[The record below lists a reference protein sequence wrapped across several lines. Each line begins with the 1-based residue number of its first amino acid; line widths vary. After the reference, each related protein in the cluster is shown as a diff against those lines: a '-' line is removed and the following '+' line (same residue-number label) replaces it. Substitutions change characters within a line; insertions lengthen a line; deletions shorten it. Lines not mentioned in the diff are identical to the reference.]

1 MSTIAH
7 LSVAVSA
14 RVGAL
19 EKGFQ
24 KAQNSMRQM
33 KAKLKTLESTKMT
46 GLNQSFTSLR
56 SQLGGLMG
64 PLAKV
69 AAGVSGIFL
78 AKTAIGGAMQLE
90 QLQVQFSG
98 LVGGVTNARD
108 HLQSLREWAA
118 ATPFQFLDIA
128 NASRA
133 LLGFGMNT
141 AQVMPML
148 QMLGNVAAGSGVEL
162 GRLARQ
168 MGEISAKG
176 KADMV
181 DLKQLI
187 IAGVPIWKLLGEHTG
202 KTTEELQKMS
212 SQGLLT
218 FDLINGALQQ
228 STEIGGMY
236 HNQTQAQ
243 SETTAGKLSTLKDKF
258 MDLMMAIGEKLK
270 PVIDVLI
277 DTMSSAIDWIKSWDT
292 KTVQIIATI
301 GLWVAAIT
309 GSIIVIR
316 KVINIVKNLTAVFK
330 MLTSAQIVQKA
341 MSGPAGWAVLAT
353 GAAIATASVVA
364 LNSQYDEWNGNLE
377 KTEEGLKHQEKA
389 QAAVNQT
396 ADNAIAKEKELA
408 EAQKARQKIMEKLA
422 QKGADIEKQMRTP
435 AEKFTDTIGELNEL
449 LDTGN
454 MSWETYNRAVQKA
467 TNTLSQA
474 NMADAKKNAVEKKNV
489 AAMTRGSVAAF
500 SATKKSDNNWR
511 KQHQIAQQQLATQQ
525 QSNQIMAQV
534 ASNTA
539 QFTSFQPSSAS
550 IP

>member
-1 MSTIAH
+1 
-7 LSVAVSA
+7 
-14 RVGAL
+14 
-19 EKGFQ
+19 
-24 KAQNSMRQM
+24 
-33 KAKLKTLESTKMT
+33 
-46 GLNQSFTSLR
+46 
-56 SQLGGLMG
+56 
-64 PLAKV
+64 
-69 AAGVSGIFL
+69 
-78 AKTAIGGAMQLE
+78 
-90 QLQVQFSG
+90 
-98 LVGGVTNARD
+98 
-108 HLQSLREWAA
+108 
-118 ATPFQFLDIA
+118 
-128 NASRA
+128 
-133 LLGFGMNT
+133 
-141 AQVMPML
+141 
-148 QMLGNVAAGSGVEL
+148 
-162 GRLARQ
+162 
-168 MGEISAKG
+168 
-176 KADMV
+176 
-181 DLKQLI
+181 
-187 IAGVPIWKLLGEHTG
+187 
-202 KTTEELQKMS
+202 
-212 SQGLLT
+212 
-218 FDLINGALQQ
+218 
-228 STEIGGMY
+228 MY

-292 KTVQIIATI
+292 KTVKIIATI

-377 KTEEGLKHQEKA
+377 KTEQGLKHQEQA

-449 LDTGN
+449 LNTGN

-467 TNTLSQA
+467 TQTLHQA

-511 KQHQIAQQQLATQQ
+511 KQHQIAQQQLATQTQ
-525 QSNQIMAQV
+525 ANQIMTQV
-534 ASNTA
+534 ANNTA